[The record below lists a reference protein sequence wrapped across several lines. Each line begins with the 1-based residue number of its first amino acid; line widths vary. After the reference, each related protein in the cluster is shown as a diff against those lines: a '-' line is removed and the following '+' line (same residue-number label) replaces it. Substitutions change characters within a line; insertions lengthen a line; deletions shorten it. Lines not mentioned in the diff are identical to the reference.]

1 MTQQKY
7 PISYLFT
14 MLTELL
20 HEMNLDQY
28 TVLDVRSFGHTF
40 DEGPDGAMFVE
51 VFTRDESGQKTGT
64 ERIVRWIERDTSY
77 EVWGNGPI
85 PGVVG

>member
-1 MTQQKY
+1 M
-7 PISYLFT
+7 I
-14 MLTELL
+14 TELL
-20 HEMNLDQY
+20 HEMDLDQY

-51 VFTRDESGQKTGT
+51 VFTRDEWGQKTGT
-64 ERIVRWIERDTSY
+64 ERIVRWIEHDISY
-77 EVWGNGPI
+77 ADWGKGPI